1 MGTGGHN
8 VPIIKDKKGI
18 RKLVPMECIRLQGF
32 PPKFYLPKTVNRSN
46 QYKQAGNSISLPVV
60 EAIAKNILQAIL

>member
-18 RKLVPMECIRLQGF
+18 RKLTPTECVNFQGF
-32 PPKFYLPKTVNRSN
+32 DKSFKFPKDLALSH
-46 QYKQAGNSISLPVV
+46 QYKQAGNSVTVTVI
-60 EAIAKNILQAIL
+60 EEIATRIKDVL